1 MSRRHHPA
9 KKRPRRKRA
18 NLQPGALP
26 GLVITDPES
35 PQPVV
40 TVLAYGPDGYEEKRL
55 EHPGEVQRFL
65 ASWPVTWVNVEGLG
79 DAGVILELGR
89 IFGLHPLALED
100 VVDPHHRPKMEEYA
114 DHVFLVARMAPYGD
128 QTTTEQLNLFLGSN
142 FVLTFQEYP
151 GDCLGPVRER
161 ARKGAGRVRHEGPDH
176 LAYAL
181 LDALIDGYFPVLEDY
196 GERLETLEDEIL
208 AHPDNDTVSRIQG
221 AKRELLGL
229 RRALFPLR
237 EAINALMR
245 DETRL
250 VSDSTRVYLR
260 DCYDHAIQVLDL
272 IENDRELASGLMDI
286 HLSSLS
292 NRMNEVMKVLTLIS
306 TIFIPL
312 TFIAGVYGMN
322 FNTGKSPWNMPELN
336 WPWGYPFC
344 LALMGATAAG
354 LLVAFRKIGWLGS
367 RRRTADTEEGAE
379 AHSASAST
387 GVGPAT

>member
-9 KKRPRRKRA
+9 KKHPRRRRA
-18 NLQPGALP
+18 NIQPGAVP
-26 GLVITDPES
+26 GLVVADPQS
-35 PQPVV
+35 PPPVV

-55 EHPGEVQRFL
+55 EQPAEVRDFL
-65 ASWPVTWVNVEGLG
+65 GKWPATWVCVDGLG
-79 DAGVILELGR
+79 DAEVILELGR
-89 IFGLHPLALED
+89 LFGLHPLALED
-100 VVDPHHRPKMEEYA
+100 VVNSGHRPKLEEYV
-114 DHVFLVARMAPYGD
+114 DHVFLIAPMAPYGD
-128 QTTTEQLNLFLGSN
+128 QTATEQLNLFLGSN

-161 ARKGAGRVRHEGPDH
+161 IRKGAGRVRHEGPDH

-196 GERLETLEDEIL
+196 GERLELLEDEIIL
-208 AHPDNDTVSRIQG
+208 HPDDEMVSHIQDT
-221 AKRELLGL
+221 KRELLGL

-245 DETRL
+245 DDTQF

-286 HLSSLS
+286 YLSSLS
-292 NRMNEVMKVLTLIS
+292 NRMNEVMKVLTLIA

-322 FNTGKSPWNMPELN
+322 FNPSTSPLNMPELN
-336 WPWGYPFC
+336 WKWGYPFC
-344 LALMGATAAG
+344 LALMAGTAGA

-367 RRRTADTEEGAE
+367 KRRR
-379 AHSASAST
+379 SLQK
-387 GVGPAT
+387 GPER